1 MNKKILI
8 GCVALALVG
17 VIAGSI
23 GLYFFVIRP
32 AKDYVASLAKVGE
45 ISEMNNR
52 ISSAEPFSPPADSL
66 LNTTQVD
73 RFVRVQRLIVEKM
86 GEHINTLKGKY
97 ESLNASGENRPG
109 IAELATFWKDFSDTL
124 LKVKEVQVD
133 AMNRE
138 GFSLEE
144 YTWVRERFYEA
155 LGANFVSLNLEKL
168 AEAVQQQNPDLVE
181 QGPDSNPTPEANR
194 ELVRPYGEEAGT
206 WYAYAWLGL

>member
-32 AKDYVASLAKVGE
+32 AKEYVASLAKVGE

-52 ISSAEPFSPPADSL
+52 LSSTEPYSPPTDSL
-66 LNTTQVD
+66 LNTAQVD
-73 RFVRVQRLIVEKM
+73 RFVRVQRSIVEKM
-86 GEHINTLKGKY
+86 GEHINTLKSKY
-97 ESLNASGENRPG
+97 ESFNESAEGRPG
-109 IAELATFWKDFSDTL
+109 IAELATFWKDFSATL
-124 LKVKEVQVD
+124 LKVKEVQID

-138 GFSLEE
+138 SFSLGE
-144 YTWVRERFYEA
+144 YSWVRQRFYEA

-168 AEAVQQQNPDLVE
+168 AEAVQEQNPDLVE
-181 QGPDSNPTPEANR
+181 QGPDANLAPEANR